1 MANGIELTTLDHVKA
16 WLAIDDPNT
25 DVDDYLMR
33 LIQSAS
39 QFALNYIQRD
49 SMAATVYNEIYDGYG
64 KGFMVLRQYP
74 AIDVISLSFNGVPVP
89 EATGN
94 GITNPFVNGYVLEE
108 PKVSPA
114 QQRLSLFGRVY
125 PHQRSSVYVSYRAG
139 YLKSNESH
147 TITNNYGV
155 LEFQTNSVWLE
166 DDGVKLSNGTA
177 LTRVYV
183 APAAVGPMQY
193 CVDDDGVYSFNVAQ
207 NNAVVLVSYSY
218 VPPDVEQAVWE
229 LVGERYRAQDRIGLN
244 SKTLGGQET
253 VSYDV
258 RAMSPYIR
266 ELLNPYKRVVPV

>member
-16 WLAIDDPNT
+16 WLAIDESNT
-25 DVDDYLMR
+25 DSDDYLLR
-33 LIQSAS
+33 LIKSAS
-39 QFALNYIQRD
+39 RFALNYMQRD
-49 SMAATVYNEIYDGYG
+49 SMAATLYNEMYDGYG
-64 KGFMVLRQYP
+64 KSYMVLRQYP
-74 AIDVISLSFNGVPVP
+74 AIDVIALSFNGVPVS

-94 GITNPFVNGYVLEE
+94 GITTPFADGYVLED
-108 PKVSPA
+108 PKVAPS

-139 YLKSNESH
+139 YLISDESH
-147 TITNNYGV
+147 TIIGNYGQYQ
-155 LEFQTNSVWLE
+155 FQTNSVWLQ

-183 APAAVGPMQY
+183 DPANVGPMQY
-193 CVDDDGVYSFNVAQ
+193 CVDEDGQYSFNAAQ
-207 NNAVVLVSYSY
+207 GGSVVLVSYSY

>member
-16 WLAIDDPNT
+16 WLAIDESNT
-25 DVDDYLMR
+25 DSDDYLLL
-33 LIQSAS
+33 LIKSAS
-39 QFALNYIQRD
+39 RFALNYMQRD
-49 SMAATVYNEIYDGYG
+49 SMAATQYDEMYDGYG
-64 KGFMVLRQYP
+64 KSYMVLRQYP
-74 AIDVISLSFNGVPVP
+74 AIDVLALSFNGVPVS

-94 GITNPFVNGYVLEE
+94 GITTPFADGFVLE
-108 PKVSPA
+108 SPNVA
-114 QQRLSLFGRVY
+114 PTQQRLSLFGRVF

-147 TITNNYGV
+147 AITNAYG
-155 LEFQTNSVWLE
+155 LYQAQTNNTWLE

-183 APAAVGPMQY
+183 DPADLAPMQY
-193 CVDDDGVYSFNVAQ
+193 CVDEDGLYSFDSAQ
-207 NNAVVLVSYSY
+207 NNATVLISYSF

-253 VSYDV
+253 VSYDI
-258 RAMSPYIR
+258 RSMSPYIR

>member
-16 WLAIDDPNT
+16 WLGIDDPNT
-25 DVDDYLMR
+25 DVDNYLLR

-39 QFALNYIQRD
+39 RFALNYMQRD
-49 SMAATVYNEIYDGYG
+49 SMAATLYNELYDGYG
-64 KGFMVLRQYP
+64 KSFMVLRQYP
-74 AIDVISLSFNGVPVP
+74 AIDVIALSFNGVPVS
-89 EATGN
+89 EATGD
-94 GITNPFVNGYVLEE
+94 GVTNPYANGFVLE
-108 PKVSPA
+108 SPNVA
-114 QQRLSLFGRVY
+114 PTQQRLSLFGRVF

-147 TITNNYGV
+147 TITNSYGV
-155 LEFQTNSVWLE
+155 LQFQTNNVWLE

-193 CVDDDGVYSFNVAQ
+193 CVDENGVYSFNVAQ